1 LTRLTIAEMMAA
13 TPVTKEP
20 LMAEYLTLEE
30 IEARYAPDWVLID
43 EPKTDDLQQL
53 LGGIVVECGPDRD
66 DLYRKASELGLHH
79 VAVRKLG
86 PWLEEMVLLL

>member
-1 LTRLTIAEMMAA
+1 
-13 TPVTKEP
+13 
-20 LMAEYLTLEE
+20 MAEYLTLEE